1 MSAEAVVQARLDALA
16 AGDRAGADAALS
28 DDVVL
33 RVPAKS
39 RFSGVHEGRSAVAE
53 VLAGID
59 ALTPEEP
66 PAEYTRFASAERVL
80 VFRVHGTGEQEARHS
95 VVYRVDD
102 GRIAEIDL
110 FSGYA
115 DDPRTAPLRR

>member
-1 MSAEAVVQARLDALA
+1 MSAGAVVQGRLDALA
-16 AGDRAGADAALS
+16 AGDRAGADAALA

-39 RFSGVHEGRSAVAE
+39 RFQGVYDGRSAVAE
-53 VLAGID
+53 TLAAIG
-59 ALTPEEP
+59 ALTGEDP
-66 PAEYTRFASAERVL
+66 PAEYTRFTSAERVL
-80 VFRVHGTGEQEARHS
+80 VFHVHGTDGQAARQT
-95 VVYRVDD
+95 VVYRVAD

-115 DDPRTAPLRR
+115 DDPRTAPLLR